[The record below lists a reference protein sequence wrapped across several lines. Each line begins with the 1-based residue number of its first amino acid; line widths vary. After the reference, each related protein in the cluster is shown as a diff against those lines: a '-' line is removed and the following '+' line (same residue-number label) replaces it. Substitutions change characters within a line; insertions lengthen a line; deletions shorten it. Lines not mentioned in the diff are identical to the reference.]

1 MSFTNLGGGAGAVGV
16 EADAITQVESRMDS
30 AINAL
35 RASVNAIDAA
45 ADAARAGWKGDA
57 NAKFMQVAQAWDE
70 EAARLNQKLDELT
83 AAVGQ
88 GKATLVNMDQQ
99 A

>member
-1 MSFTNLGGGAGAVGV
+1 MSLTSLGGGAGAVGV
-16 EADAITQVESRMDS
+16 EADAITQVESRMDQ

-35 RASVNAIDAA
+35 RASVSAVDAA
-45 ADAARAGWKGDA
+45 SDAARAGWKGDA
-57 NAKFMQVAQAWDE
+57 NAKFVQVSQAWDE
-70 EAARLNQKLDELT
+70 EATRLNQKLDELT
-83 AAVGQ
+83 AAVAA